1 MMNMKQ
7 VPLYKVD
14 GMQEEIGNVNREM
27 KIIRK
32 KLN

>member
-1 MMNMKQ
+1 MLKILMD
-7 VPLYKVD
+7 KVD
-14 GMQEEIGNVNREM
+14 GMQEEIGKINREM